1 MKPSTDLVMQAL
13 GDEDGFKI
21 AEALIKSGPQT
32 QSALAVSAEV
42 SMQRTGEQLRLL
54 RALGIVERDRAAR
67 GRWSV
72 TNPPAV
78 AAVFACAAQL
88 ATDSDQ
94 ARARA
99 NEIDYAE
106 WHKLAEGRTRGKAKP
121 HPNATQTKDSDA

>member
-1 MKPSTDLVMQAL
+1 MQAL

-21 AEALIKSGPQT
+21 AEVLIKSGPQT
-32 QSALAVSAEV
+32 QSALAASAEV
-42 SMQRTGEQLRLL
+42 SLQRTGEQLRFL

-67 GRWSV
+67 GRWWV

-88 ATDSDQ
+88 ATDLDQ

-106 WHKLAEGRTRGKAKP
+106 WHKFTGGRTKGKAKP
-121 HPNATQTKDSDA
+121 HPNTTPTKASDV

>member
-1 MKPSTDLVMQAL
+1 MQAL

-32 QSALAVSAEV
+32 QSALAASAEV
-42 SMQRTGEQLRLL
+42 SLQRAGEQLRLL
-54 RALGIVERDRAAR
+54 RALGIVGRDRAAR

-72 TNPPAV
+72 TSPPAV

-88 ATDSDQ
+88 ATDLDQ

-106 WHKLAEGRTRGKAKP
+106 WHKFAEGSAGHQAKP
-121 HPNATQTKDSDA
+121 QPNTARTTGSDA